1 MLLTTWVGPIWS
13 GANMV
18 RFSVVRANMFGAN
31 VVWANVGK
39 MWSEAAVVRP
49 SLFRANVVVHHG

>member
-1 MLLTTWVGPIWS
+1 
-13 GANMV
+13 MV